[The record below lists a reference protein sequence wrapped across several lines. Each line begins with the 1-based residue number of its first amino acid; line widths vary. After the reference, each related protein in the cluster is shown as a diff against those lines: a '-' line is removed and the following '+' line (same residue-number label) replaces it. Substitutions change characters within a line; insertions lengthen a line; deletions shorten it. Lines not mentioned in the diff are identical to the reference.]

1 MVYLN
6 DDLGKIL
13 TSGEKELIT
22 SITSGGAFI
31 GAVVAGLTAAR
42 FGRKGAIYMGCIL
55 FIVGA
60 VIQAASYSLAQMTV
74 GRLVVGF
81 GVGSAA
87 MIVPVCRPQPSL
99 TSCEMPSLTVIS
111 TDAHRTALYR

>member
-1 MVYLN
+1 LVYLN
-6 DDLGKIL
+6 DDLGEIL
-13 TSGEKELIT
+13 SSGQKELIT

-31 GAVVAGLTAAR
+31 GAIVAGLTADH

-60 VIQAASYSLAQMTV
+60 VLQAAAYSLAQMTV

-87 MIVPVCRPQPSL
+87 MIVPVSSPNLSSHNSL
-99 TSCEMPSLTVIS
+99 MPTSLC
-111 TDAHRTALYR
+111 